1 MGNGLPTIPI
11 LFRIELPK
19 KSFFDNESI
28 TGQIMLNLEQ
38 PLSLSDVCARL
49 KVEEKWKYSSK
60 DSSSSKKNKQIISE
74 TFLNIGNQLGIS
86 LDIKQLLPGQYIF
99 PFSFPTINQL
109 QPTFEYEDNSY
120 LRYIIEA

>member
-1 MGNGLPTIPI
+1 MGNGLPTIPS

-28 TGQIMLNLEQ
+28 TGQIMLKLEQ

-49 KVEEKWKYSSK
+49 KLEEKWRFSSK

-74 TFLNIGNQLGIS
+74 TFLNIGNQ
-86 LDIKQLLPGQYIF
+86 
-99 PFSFPTINQL
+99 
-109 QPTFEYEDNSY
+109 
-120 LRYIIEA
+120 